1 MKKEIFKQLY
11 DNRLMRTE
19 EEIDKFEDGLN
30 ELSETIQEMDIL
42 ELCTVFDDN
51 TEEDEVMFGVI
62 HLIELFSSEKAFEY
76 TVVGISNIIETALNW
91 AKIIVYRCLNDV
103 FSKNM
108 LKVAIN
114 NADQRVQ
121 QAMQQLLYE
130 IRTEDYDRFGLVI
143 DDILEEQDLELE

>member
-19 EEIDKFEDGLN
+19 EEIYKFEDGLN